1 MAGSKAAQIRG
12 IIPSKQIQPP
22 SQIAAISRAVLAQ
35 NWFKSDDLLD
45 AKSIPNLIQI
55 LPRHKSWYLLFSPC
69 LDSGL
74 VGQVNG
80 IRKKEALGELP
91 SQGYY
96 PGRGGWGAPV
106 VDSVRL
112 ELAVVPSVENSGDY

>member
-22 SQIAAISRAVLAQ
+22 SQIAAISRAVIAQ

-74 VGQVNG
+74 VGQVSS

-112 ELAVVPSVENSGDY
+112 ELVVVPSVENSGDY

>member
-1 MAGSKAAQIRG
+1 MIFA
-12 IIPSKQIQPP
+12 
-22 SQIAAISRAVLAQ
+22 L
-35 NWFKSDDLLD
+35 
-45 AKSIPNLIQI
+45 
-55 LPRHKSWYLLFSPC
+55 SPC
-69 LDSGL
+69 LAWGL
-74 VGQVNG
+74 VGQVRG

-96 PGRGGWGAPV
+96 LGRGGWGAPI

>member
-1 MAGSKAAQIRG
+1 M
-12 IIPSKQIQPP
+12 
-22 SQIAAISRAVLAQ
+22 
-35 NWFKSDDLLD
+35 
-45 AKSIPNLIQI
+45 
-55 LPRHKSWYLLFSPC
+55 LFPPC

-74 VGQVNG
+74 VGQVSS

-96 PGRGGWGAPV
+96 LGRGGWGGAPV

-112 ELAVVPSVENSGDY
+112 ELVVVPSVENSVDYYLALGCGGIARQKAANRNWGS